1 MPAVSPRLTARIL
14 VLLLTLVCSGP
25 ARAQS
30 RASQRRIAAAAR
42 LYEQLDYEGALEQLA
57 KARSSPRTR
66 DDDVAIALYEGVILA
81 EMGKPA
87 DSAAAFRAGLLLK
100 PDAVLPVKVS
110 PKVQSDF
117 ERVRRRV
124 GAEAAASAG
133 QRPPPSDDRPER
145 TKRAAALEPSA
156 APTDLQINAGSS
168 GDGLKR
174 AAPYAFGAG
183 AVLAAAAGTYF
194 GVQSRRHVN
203 AARTSTQDAFSE
215 LDQANSD
222 AKLANGFF
230 IGAGVAAIAGA
241 LAFWL
246 WHDEPAVQP

>member
-1 MPAVSPRLTARIL
+1 MPAASPRLTARML
-14 VLLLTLVCSGP
+14 VLLLSLVCSGA
-25 ARAQS
+25 ARPQPT
-30 RASQRRIAAAAR
+30 ASQRCIAAAAQ
-42 LYEQLDYEGALEQLA
+42 LYEQLEYEGALEQLA
-57 KARSSPRTR
+57 KARASPRTQ

-100 PDAVLPVKVS
+100 PSAVLPVKVS
-110 PKVQSDF
+110 PKVQSVF
-117 ERVRRRV
+117 EGVRRDV
-124 GAEAAASAG
+124 TAKAAASAKE
-133 QRPPPSDDRPER
+133 RPPINDDRPER
-145 TKRAAALEPSA
+145 AKRGAALQPSA

-168 GDGLKR
+168 GDGLNR
-174 AAPYAFGAG
+174 AAPCAFGAA

-203 AARTSTQDAFSE
+203 AARTSTQDALSE
-215 LDQANSD
+215 LDRANSD

-241 LAFWL
+241 LAYWL
-246 WHDEPAVQP
+246 WRDEPAPQP